1 MTSVRPSRIAQ
12 VAIPI
17 HDLERAKA
25 FYGERL
31 GLTHLFDAP
40 PGLSF
45 FQCGETR
52 LMLSQPE
59 GPETA
64 GSSISI
70 MPWKAHV
77 KPRRCWSRPERSSST
92 TRAASPGSATGYL
105 ARRLPRQRGQ
115 SPRPDERGMRS
126 AAAPV
131 AAGGRRTRLYRHSD
145 TECPPCARSA
155 WGGGPR
161 NAVEG
166 PEFEKRPLHHPSG
179 GPLHRLRRQGG
190 NAGVCRDRRE
200 SLGLMSEELSDAH
213 RLRPAGGG

>member
-64 GSSISI
+64 GSSILYYAVASAREAQALLI
-70 MPWKAHV
+70 QAGTVFEHDAQVHRPG
-77 KPRRCWSRPERSSST
+77 RRQ
-92 TRAASPGSATGYL
+92 GYL

-115 SPRPDERGMRS
+115 LRRPDERGVRS
-126 AAAPV
+126 GRGRHPV
-131 AAGGRRTRLYRHSD
+131 AARREAERSGQQALFLFMENALLDRRTFLASSTALAFLGFSGLAPAAQPSRHRAPARPVA
-145 TECPPCARSA
+145 TGRSA
-155 WGGGPR
+155 PCSTPGSAR
-161 NAVEG
+161 I
-166 PEFEKRPLHHPSG
+166 
-179 GPLHRLRRQGG
+179 
-190 NAGVCRDRRE
+190 
-200 SLGLMSEELSDAH
+200 
-213 RLRPAGGG
+213 